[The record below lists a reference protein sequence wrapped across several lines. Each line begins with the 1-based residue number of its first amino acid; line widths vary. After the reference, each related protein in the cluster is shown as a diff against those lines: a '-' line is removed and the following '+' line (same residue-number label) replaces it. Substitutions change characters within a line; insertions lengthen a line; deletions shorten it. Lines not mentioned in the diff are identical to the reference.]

1 MGPETAARP
10 AGNGTAAAAKSIRNT
25 SISGVKSFLT
35 TLRNKV
41 ILVYSVAQPLVSY
54 ILLNVFLGNSPG
66 WWANTVAT
74 YRPSRPSRL
83 KNINKIWRTRG
94 CATLYDLASAN
105 TSFAHQIWYRTSRR
119 CCRCSSRT
127 TSTCC
132 ERKSR
137 RRSTRSAVVV
147 VVVDGEAVVDAV
159 ARSVEAA
166 AATCRGQR
174 RRRRCCCRAE
184 TFFTSTPNVP
194 PPS

>member
-1 MGPETAARP
+1 MTECGVGLVGPETAARP

-83 KNINKIWRTRG
+83 KKHKQNMANKGMR
-94 CATLYDLASAN
+94 N
-105 TSFAHQIWYRTSRR
+105 
-119 CCRCSSRT
+119 
-127 TSTCC
+127 
-132 ERKSR
+132 
-137 RRSTRSAVVV
+137 AV
-147 VVVDGEAVVDAV
+147 
-159 ARSVEAA
+159 
-166 AATCRGQR
+166 
-174 RRRRCCCRAE
+174 
-184 TFFTSTPNVP
+184 
-194 PPS
+194 